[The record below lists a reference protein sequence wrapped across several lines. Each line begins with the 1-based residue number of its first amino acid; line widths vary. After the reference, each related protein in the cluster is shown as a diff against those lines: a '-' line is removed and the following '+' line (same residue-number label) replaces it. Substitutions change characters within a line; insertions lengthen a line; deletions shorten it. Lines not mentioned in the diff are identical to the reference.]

1 MTNNALAD
9 TFTVSQPSDTEVL
22 MTRVFDAPP
31 RMVWDAYTK
40 PELVRQWLLG
50 PDGWDMPV
58 CDIDLRVGGR
68 YAYRWSHPD
77 EGEFGTGGEFL
88 KVDPTSRIVSTES
101 MEGFDG
107 SSHVTITFEE
117 RGPGDQ
123 GGQTLFSMLQRFES
137 KEARDGAVATGM
149 ADGVAISFN
158 RLDDVLSASA

>member
-1 MTNNALAD
+1 MTNALAD
-9 TFTVSQPSDTEVL
+9 TFTVTLPEDTDVL

-58 CDIDLRVGGR
+58 CEIDLRVGGR
-68 YAYRWSHPD
+68 YAYRWSHP
-77 EGEFGTGGEFL
+77 EQGAFGSGGEFL
-88 KVDPTSRIVSTES
+88 EVTPTSRIVSTER

-107 SSHVTITFEE
+107 QSHVVITFEE
-117 RGPGDQ
+117 HTSGGLD
-123 GGQTLFSMLQRFES
+123 GQTLFSMLQRFES

-158 RLDDVLSASA
+158 RLDDVIAASR

>member
-88 KVDPTSRIVSTES
+88 EVDPTSRIVSTES

-117 RGPGDQ
+117 RGSGDQ

-158 RLDDVLSASA
+158 RLDDVLAANA